1 MRRRRRGGGG
11 RVEIVAD
18 GFAPGIGAEGVE
30 LFVLGEVQGLDEG
43 LTEIQRRKAGP
54 FRQGRNLRSL
64 PRDCT
69 GALAAVALAGL
80 KTRHYNLRRRGRD
93 GRGFSLES
101 GGKTAALQSAALA
114 AIGKGER
121 TQRGTV
127 LGAIGGHGSLG
138 KKELG
143 FFGSLA
149 EARRTIERK

>member
-1 MRRRRRGGGG
+1 MGG
-11 RVEIVAD
+11 E
-18 GFAPGIGAEGVE
+18 GFAPGIGAEGVD

-93 GRGFSLES
+93 GRGFSLEN

-114 AIGKGER
+114 ALRKREKKKKRNG
-121 TQRGTV
+121 
-127 LGAIGGHGSLG
+127 LGAHGWTWKLP
-138 KKELG
+138 KK
-143 FFGSLA
+143 
-149 EARRTIERK
+149 

>member
-1 MRRRRRGGGG
+1 MGG
-11 RVEIVAD
+11 E
-18 GFAPGIGAEGVE
+18 GFAPGIGAEGVD

-93 GRGFSLES
+93 GRGLSLEN
-101 GGKTAALQSAALA
+101 GGKNPATPNSALA
-114 AIGKGER
+114 GIRKSEKKK
-121 TQRGTV
+121 RGT
-127 LGAIGGHGSLG
+127 GPW
-138 KKELG
+138 
-143 FFGSLA
+143 
-149 EARRTIERK
+149 

>member
-1 MRRRRRGGGG
+1 MGG
-11 RVEIVAD
+11 E
-18 GFAPGIGAEGVE
+18 GFAPGIGAEGVD

-101 GGKTAALQSAALA
+101 GGKTPALQNAALA
-114 AIGKGER
+114 AHGKS
-121 TQRGTV
+121 GTTPKGNAP
-127 LGAIGGHGSLG
+127 GA
-138 KKELG
+138 
-143 FFGSLA
+143 
-149 EARRTIERK
+149 